1 MARRSIRLPVNGR
14 IHNVECESNVT
25 LLDVL
30 RDLGYTDVKSGCEQ
44 GDCGACAVLLNGAA
58 VNSCLVLAWQADG
71 FEVVTNRGLGTMD
84 APHVIQ
90 EAFADSGG
98 VQCGFCTSG
107 MVIATKALL
116 DRNPDPTEEEIRD
129 ALSGNLCRCTGYG
142 QIVGAVR
149 LAAARLN
156 GLGSSPASSHSED
169 GRKSQNGDGILAL
182 DVNAA
187 LRDEAS
193 PQGEEGRESQG
204 GRGISAPDG
213 QANGGGAGC

>member
-1 MARRSIRLPVNGR
+1 MARRPIRLTVNGR
-14 IHNVECESNVT
+14 IHDVESESSAI

-44 GDCGACAVLLNGAA
+44 GDCGACAVLLNGTA

-71 FEVVTNRGLGTMD
+71 CEVVTNRGLGTMD

-116 DRNPDPTEEEIRD
+116 DRNPDPTEAEIRD

-149 LAAARLN
+149 LAAKRLRD
-156 GLGSSPASSHSED
+156 LASIPASSHSED
-169 GRKSQNGDGILAL
+169 
-182 DVNAA
+182 
-187 LRDEAS
+187 
-193 PQGEEGRESQG
+193 GRESQG
-204 GRGISAPDG
+204 GRGISVPDG